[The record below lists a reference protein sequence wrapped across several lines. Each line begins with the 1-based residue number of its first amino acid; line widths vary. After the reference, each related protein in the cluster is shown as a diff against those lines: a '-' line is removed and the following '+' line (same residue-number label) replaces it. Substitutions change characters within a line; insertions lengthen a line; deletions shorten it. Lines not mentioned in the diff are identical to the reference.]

1 MSRRWLRLY
10 ETHARFEIEGAV
22 RALEMYHAPSAHSQ
36 IEAYF
41 VELEGA
47 GDENNASSNSSSDS
61 VDVPIDAIFGFY
73 PLLSGPFVAV
83 ILESEP
89 RVQGHSAV
97 DFRRA
102 TSVAVLPLFTFGKRL
117 TPQQERDEAQYLALL
132 NEAFANHTF
141 YFSHTH
147 DVTQTLQRL
156 SALKPHLPGS
166 SSGGLNNSANDDSTS
181 WLFSPGS
188 GNSEVPRWKQADPRF
203 FWNRGVVGVLIKAEA
218 HEFITPVMSAFIS
231 MRPSLSAAGLK
242 FSLLFVSRRS
252 RFRQGSRFTRRGA
265 DDQGHCANFVETEQ
279 ALLFDSGAMASFVQ
293 VRGSIP
299 CNWSSHCS
307 LKYAPKVL
315 VGPSSLPANRNAFAR
330 HLSVL
335 HGEYEEVFMLN
346 LIDKK
351 KDQGRLGL
359 IFQELVEHWQAER
372 SVASSAS
379 TRQVGSSNVSSD
391 GLRLRGAQGSRS
403 NEFEFS
409 PTVTNR
415 LSSGSSALDYLWF
428 DFHKECAKMQWH
440 HLSRLF
446 ERRGDSLDAHG
457 WFATDAT
464 GKPTHTQRGVT
475 RTNCMDNLDR
485 TNVVQSVIARR
496 AVLKILREMPGS
508 ISEAFDDTPGATQS
522 GVGSSVLE
530 LQAEHFGLLE
540 EALKVTWGDNADAL
554 SFLYSGTG
562 ALKTDFTRTG
572 KRTMRGALSDGWNST
587 LRFYINNFCDG
598 RRQDGVDLMLG
609 SYTPNPEAPTPFVPR
624 SKQLTLGAVV
634 MQLVALGIAF
644 FSVLATALPSVP
656 IETHFSTALA
666 ATVVGSAFF
675 GMYSVQKGSGV
686 GKRVAVHPMLSE
698 LSS

>member
-1 MSRRWLRLY
+1 MSRRCLRLF
-10 ETHARFEIEGAV
+10 ETHARFEIEGSM
-22 RALEMYHAPSAHSQ
+22 RALEMYHAPSAQSQ

-41 VELEGA
+41 VEIENA
-47 GDENNASSNSSSDS
+47 GGESSVSSSSSSDS

-83 ILESEP
+83 VLESEP

-102 TSVAVLPLFTFGKRL
+102 TSVAVLPLFTTGKQL
-117 TPQQERDEAQYLALL
+117 TLQQACDEAQYLALL
-132 NEAFANHTF
+132 NEAFTNHTF

-166 SSGGLNNSANDDSTS
+166 SGGLTSNASSESTS
-181 WLFSPGS
+181 WLFASGGGS
-188 GNSEVPRWKQADPRF
+188 TDVPRWKQADPRF
-203 FWNRGVVGVLIKAEA
+203 FWNHGVVGVLIKAEA
-218 HEFITPVMSAFIS
+218 HEYITPIMSAFIS
-231 MRPSLSAAGLK
+231 MKPSLSAAGLR
-242 FSLLFVSRRS
+242 FSLLFISRRS

-307 LKYAPKVL
+307 LKYAPKVV
-315 VGPSSLPANRNAFAR
+315 VGSSSSPANRNAFAR

-372 SVASSAS
+372 SVATSTAS
-379 TRQVGSSNVSSD
+379 RQGGSSDLSSD
-391 GLRLRGAQGSRS
+391 GLRFRSAQSS
-403 NEFEFS
+403 KSSEFEFS
-409 PTVTNR
+409 PTVSSR
-415 LSSGSSALDYLWF
+415 LNGSGALDYLWF

-457 WFATDAT
+457 WFSTDST
-464 GKPTHTQRGVT
+464 GKPTRTQRGVT

-496 AVLKILREMPGS
+496 AVLKILREMPGA
-508 ISEAFDDTPGATQS
+508 ISAAFDDDASDAPTGGQ
-522 GVGSSVLE
+522 SSVLE
-530 LQAEHFGLLE
+530 LQAEHFGSLE
-540 EALKVTWGDNADAL
+540 AALKVTWGDNADAL

-572 KRTMRGALSDGWNST
+572 KRTLRGAMSDGWNST

-609 SYTPNPEAPTPFVPR
+609 LYAPNPDAPTPFVPR
-624 SKQLTLGAVV
+624 SKQLTPGTVLV
-634 MQLVALGIAF
+634 QLAALGVAF
-644 FSVLATALPSVP
+644 FSVLATALPSRP
-656 IETHFSTALA
+656 IESHFRIALA
-666 ATVVGSAFF
+666 ATIAGSLLVG
-675 GMYSVQKGSGV
+675 MHSVQKGSAV
-686 GKRVAVHPMLSE
+686 GKRVAVHPMLTE
-698 LSS
+698 LS